1 MINQCNELLLL
12 VIGQR
17 RILRLQGLLVW
28 PLGSYPFNDTRAAP
42 FKLERHSLIHLVIP
56 NGIRLLRV
64 ARDCCMAAWLVVNLQ
79 HRAQVVLLSLTVE
92 YWTSVLA

>member
-17 RILRLQGLLVW
+17 RILRLQGLLIR
-28 PLGSYPFNDTRAAP
+28 PFRSYPFNDTRAVP
-42 FKLERHSLIHLVIP
+42 FKLERHSPIHLVVP

-64 ARDCCMAAWLVVNLQ
+64 ARDCCMAARLVVYLQ